1 MHKRF
6 VDSVINIIKDDKN
19 ILGLA
24 IGGSW
29 IKNEI
34 DEFSDIDLVLVTKNK
49 IAPNKDLMVSYAEKF
64 GNLLDSFTGEHV
76 GENRLLIC
84 LYDNPLL
91 HVDIKFIIP
100 EEFRE
105 RVEDPIIAWERNNI
119 LSDIV
124 KQTESRFPQTNFQ
137 WIEDRFWIW
146 IHYLT
151 AKIGRG
157 ELFEALDGLNFL
169 RINVLAPL
177 IQIKNGNLPRGYR
190 HMEQHVDSA
199 DLEKLKNTIADYS
212 RESIISCLK
221 EIILVYKELSTT
233 VYKSEIKLK
242 TATEQRV
249 MQYLEE
255 IISR

>member
-1 MHKRF
+1 MHNQF
-6 VDSVINIIKDDKN
+6 VNSVINIIKDDES
-19 ILGLA
+19 IHGLA

-29 IKNEI
+29 ITNEI
-34 DEFSDIDLVLVTKNK
+34 DEFSDIDFVLVTENK

-64 GNLLDSFTGEHV
+64 GNLIDSFTGEHV
-76 GENRLLIC
+76 GESRLLIC

-100 EEFRE
+100 EELRE
-105 RVEDPIIAWERNNI
+105 RIEDPVIVWERNNI
-119 LSDIV
+119 LSEIINH
-124 KQTESRFPQTNFQ
+124 TESCSPKTDFQ

-177 IQIKNGNLPRGYR
+177 IQFKNGNLPRGYR
-190 HMEQHVDSA
+190 HMEQQVDSK
-199 DLEKLKNTIADYS
+199 DLEKLKNTISDYS
-212 RESIISCLK
+212 RESIISTLK
-221 EIILVYKELSTT
+221 EIIRFYKELRTT
-233 VYKSEIKLK
+233 IYNSEITLK
-242 TATEQRV
+242 TATEKRV
-249 MQYLEE
+249 MQYLKE
-255 IISR
+255 ITSR